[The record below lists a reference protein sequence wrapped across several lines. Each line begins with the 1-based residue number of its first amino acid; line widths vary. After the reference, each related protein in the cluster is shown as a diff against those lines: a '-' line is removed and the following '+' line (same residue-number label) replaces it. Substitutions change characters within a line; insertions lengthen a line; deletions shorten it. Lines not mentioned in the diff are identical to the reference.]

1 MVLNLTVCTG
11 EYRCCVINHSDG
23 NMVHYIASFEPW
35 LKIKNIKSENVLTTR
50 LESNTSNNNL
60 LSRGFTYKYKDIT
73 YSYEILDLMTCKI
86 LSLISKFISLII
98 TAGEKMNLKLIC
110 LTDNIVTF
118 IEMKLQLKLLNIPGK
133 RTLHSRQD
141 SKSEKKFKKIK

>member
-1 MVLNLTVCTG
+1 MVLNLTD

-23 NMVHYIASFEPW
+23 NIVHYMASFEPW

-73 YSYEILDLMTCKI
+73 KYSYGILDLMTCKI

-98 TAGEKMNLKLIC
+98 TAGETN
-110 LTDNIVTF
+110 
-118 IEMKLQLKLLNIPGK
+118 EP
-133 RTLHSRQD
+133 
-141 SKSEKKFKKIK
+141 

>member
-73 YSYEILDLMTCKI
+73 YSYGILDSMTCKI
-86 LSLISKFISLII
+86 PSLISKFISLII
-98 TAGEKMNLKLIC
+98 TAGETN
-110 LTDNIVTF
+110 
-118 IEMKLQLKLLNIPGK
+118 EP
-133 RTLHSRQD
+133 
-141 SKSEKKFKKIK
+141 